1 MKQWAENIINR
12 CSLLGPLS
20 SHFAPQLKVKQY
32 NLPLGVLPQDH
43 QYIEALQKI
52 CHNLQIDPEVA
63 KEDQLERSPRD
74 PPGKMRKDEE
84 GGFAIFGSARGKAKH
99 QQIDRD
105 RTGGH

>member
-1 MKQWAENIINR
+1 MKLWAENLINR
-12 CSLLGPLS
+12 CSPLGPLS
-20 SHFAPQLKVKQY
+20 SKAALQLKVKQY

-63 KEDQLERSPRD
+63 KEEQLERSPRD
-74 PPGKMRKDEE
+74 PAGKAGKDGE
-84 GGFAIFGSARGKAKH
+84 GGFGIFGSARGKAKH

-105 RTGGH
+105 GTGGH